1 MTEKPAF
8 TYETIRQI
16 QIKEMKSSSLTRL
29 EPDFY
34 QKFFEHLA
42 NLEGEYQR
50 LLSRSQNESGTVML
64 GEEIRKLKSL
74 INTIHERRE
83 RKIIFLAQVEARGG
97 QPNTKNLTEL
107 EGSFYNELVPILK
120 RTRSRLTTDGIKD
133 SISVPRESGSDNEG
147 EPVKINENVTN
158 DKPHR
163 DPGESKK
170 GGPPKIVQTDSTE
183 SSDDEYTL
191 VQILQDV
198 EPFQDE
204 NSRNYHLKK
213 EDVLNLPNQYA
224 KILVK
229 RGVAK
234 KIDMSI

>member
-133 SISVPRESGSDNEG
+133 SVSAHPEPGSENVVVREAKDESATQDESGGGSS
-147 EPVKINENVTN
+147 EPIKA
-158 DKPHR
+158 
-163 DPGESKK
+163 
-170 GGPPKIVQTDSTE
+170 GPPKIIQTADAG
-183 SSDDEYTL
+183 SSDSKYTL

-204 NSRNYHLKK
+204 NARNYHLKK
-213 EDVLNLPNQYA
+213 EDVINLPNQYA